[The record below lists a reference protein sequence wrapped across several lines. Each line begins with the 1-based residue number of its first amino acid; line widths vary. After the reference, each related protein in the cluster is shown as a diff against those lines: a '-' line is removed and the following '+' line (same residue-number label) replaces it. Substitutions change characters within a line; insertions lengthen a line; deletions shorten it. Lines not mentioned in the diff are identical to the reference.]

1 LLEPLVKIAVVNLT
15 SGGLSGGYVKY
26 LRGVMPR
33 LAAES
38 RVSGVH
44 VCFPD
49 AMQVPD
55 LGALPSLRW
64 RTGAGG
70 LARLIASLSPDVV
83 FVPTARWPGR
93 LGLPVV
99 TMVRNME
106 PLLVPYAGHSWI
118 EGLRNVL
125 RRRAAKQ
132 ACAHATRVIAVST
145 FVAQFLEQ
153 QWQVSPDRI
162 GVVYHG
168 VDEGRSEVEQCPP
181 ALAGDTRPFLFTAG
195 SIRPARGL
203 EDVLE
208 ALGGASAWSDDLRV
222 VIAGGADRATARYA
236 RRLRHRYA
244 TLASAGRVLWL
255 GSLTREQMAWC
266 YRRCLAFVTTTRAE
280 ACPNTALEALAHGC
294 VIISTNQPP
303 MPEFFQNYAYYYPP
317 GDSAALADVIRG
329 TLGLSQDAREQA
341 GLGGQRR
348 ASAFTWAETARRT
361 VDELQLAR
369 ERALVE
375 VA

>member
-1 LLEPLVKIAVVNLT
+1 VEQLVRIAVVNLT
-15 SGGLSGGYVKY
+15 GGGLSGGYVKY
-26 LRGVMPR
+26 LRNVMPR
-33 LAAES
+33 LAS
-38 RVSGVH
+38 DRRVSHLH

-49 AMQVPD
+49 GMQAPD
-55 LGALPSLRW
+55 LGALPLLRW
-64 RTGAGG
+64 RTGVGG
-70 LARLIASLSPDVV
+70 LAHLIASLMPDVV

-93 LGLPVV
+93 LGMPVV

-106 PLLVPYAGHSWI
+106 PLLVPYAGHSWT
-118 EGLRNVL
+118 ERLRNLL
-125 RRRAAKQ
+125 RRRSARQ
-132 ACAHATRVIAVST
+132 ACSQATRIIAVST

-153 QWQVSPDRI
+153 QWQVPPAKI

-168 VDEGRSEVEQCPP
+168 VEEDRPETEQCPP
-181 ALAGDTRPFLFTAG
+181 ALVGDTRPFLFTAG

-208 ALGGASAWSDDLRV
+208 ALGGSSARSDAVRL

-236 RRLRHRYA
+236 RRLHLRYA
-244 TLASAGRVLWL
+244 TLASEGRVLWL
-255 GSLTREQMAWC
+255 GSLTPEQMAWC

-303 MPEFFQNYAYYYPP
+303 MPEFFHEHAHYYPP
-317 GDSAALADVIRG
+317 GDSTVLADVIRG
-329 TLGLSQDAREQA
+329 ALGLSQDARVQTA
-341 GLGGQRR
+341 LASRRR
-348 ASAFTWAETARRT
+348 ASAFTWAETARKT

-369 ERALVE
+369 ERAHVE

>member
-1 LLEPLVKIAVVNLT
+1 VKVAVVNLT

-26 LRGVMPR
+26 LRSLMPH

-38 RVSGVH
+38 RVSDVH

-49 AMQVPD
+49 GVQAPD
-55 LGALPSLRW
+55 LEALPSLRW

-93 LGLPVV
+93 LGMPVV

-106 PLLVPYAGHSWI
+106 PLLVPYAGHSWT
-118 EGLRNVL
+118 EGLRNLL
-125 RRRAAKQ
+125 RRRAARH
-132 ACAHATRVIAVST
+132 ACAQATRVIAVST
-145 FVAQFLEQ
+145 FVAQFLER
-153 QWQVSPDRI
+153 QWLVPPDRI

-168 VDEGRSEVEQCPP
+168 VDEDRSETEQCPP

-208 ALGGASAWSDDLRV
+208 ALSGSTTWSDDVRL
-222 VIAGGADRATARYA
+222 VIAGGADRATTRYA
-236 RRLRHRYA
+236 RRLRLRYA
-244 TLASAGRVLWL
+244 TLASESRVLWL
-255 GSLTREQMAWC
+255 GSLTRAQMAWC

-294 VIISTNQPP
+294 VIISTTQPP
-303 MPEFFQNYAYYYPP
+303 MPEFFQKDAHYYPP

-329 TLGLSQDAREQA
+329 TLGLSLDARQRA
-341 GLGGQRR
+341 ALAGQRR
-348 ASAFTWAETARRT
+348 ASAFTWVDTARRT

-369 ERALVE
+369 EQALVE
-375 VA
+375 VV

>member
-1 LLEPLVKIAVVNLT
+1 MNVAVVNLT

-26 LRGVMPR
+26 LQSLMPH

-38 RVSGVH
+38 RVSNVH

-49 AMQVPD
+49 GMQAPD
-55 LGALPSLRW
+55 LGALPALHW

-70 LARLIASLSPDVV
+70 LARLVASLSPDVV

-93 LGLPVV
+93 LGTPVV

-106 PLLVPYAGHSWI
+106 PLLVPYAGHSWT
-118 EGLRNVL
+118 EALRNLL
-125 RRRAAKQ
+125 RRRAARH
-132 ACAHATRVIAVST
+132 ACAQATRVIAVST
-145 FVAQFLEQ
+145 FVAQFLER
-153 QWQVSPDRI
+153 QWLVPPDRI

-168 VDEGRSEVEQCPP
+168 VDDDRSAIEQCPP
-181 ALAGDTRPFLFTAG
+181 ALIGDTRPFLFTAG

-203 EDVLE
+203 EDLLE
-208 ALGGASAWSDDLRV
+208 ALGRSGTRSDDVRL
-222 VIAGGADRATARYA
+222 VIAGAADRATARYA
-236 RRLRHRYA
+236 GRLQRRFDA
-244 TLASAGRVLWL
+244 LASDGRVQWL
-255 GSLTREQMAWC
+255 GSLTRAQMAWC

-280 ACPNTALEALAHGC
+280 ACPNTALEALSHGC
-294 VIISTNQPP
+294 VIISTTQPP
-303 MPEFFQNYAYYYPP
+303 MPEFFQTCAQYYPP
-317 GDSAALADVIRG
+317 GDAAALAEAIRV
-329 TLGLSQDAREQA
+329 TLGLSQEARQRAALA
-341 GLGGQRR
+341 GQHL
-348 ASAFTWAETARRT
+348 ASAFTWADTARRT

>member
-1 LLEPLVKIAVVNLT
+1 VRIAVVNLT
-15 SGGLSGGYVKY
+15 GGGLSGGYVKY
-26 LRGVMPR
+26 LRNVMPR
-33 LAAES
+33 LAS
-38 RVSGVH
+38 DRRVTDLH

-49 AMQVPD
+49 AMQAPD

-70 LARLIASLSPDVV
+70 LVHLVASLSPDVV

-93 LGLPVV
+93 LATPVV

-106 PLLVPYAGHSWI
+106 PLLVPYAGHSWT
-118 EGLRNVL
+118 EGLRNLL
-125 RRRAAKQ
+125 RRRSARQ
-132 ACAHATRVIAVST
+132 ACSQSTRIIAVST

-153 QWQVSPDRI
+153 QWQVPPDKV

-168 VDEGRSEVEQCPP
+168 VDEDRPEIEQCPP
-181 ALAGDTRPFLFTAG
+181 ALVGDTRPFLFTAG

-208 ALGGASAWSDDLRV
+208 ALGGSSARSDGVRL
-222 VIAGGADRATARYA
+222 VIAGSVDRATARYA
-236 RRLRHRYA
+236 GRLQLRYA
-244 TLASAGRVLWL
+244 TLASEGRVLWL
-255 GSLTREQMAWC
+255 GSLTPEQMAWC

-303 MPEFFQNYAYYYPP
+303 MPEFFQEHAHYYAP
-317 GDSAALADVIRG
+317 GDSTVLADVIQRS
-329 TLGLSQDAREQA
+329 LGLSQDARTQA
-341 GLGGQRR
+341 ALASRRR
-348 ASAFTWAETARRT
+348 ASAFTWAETARKT
-361 VDELQLAR
+361 IDELQTAR
-369 ERALVE
+369 ERSLVE